1 MVSRLSTI
9 LVVDDE
15 PNVRFLVRV
24 TLERAGYEVVEAS
37 HGAAALEQARGS
49 RPDLVITD
57 LMMPVMSGR
66 ELIQQLRSDPE
77 TTSIPILI
85 LSANGRLDRGKADA
99 ALGKPFD
106 LDVLIETVRTL
117 SEEGGTP

>member
-1 MVSRLSTI
+1 MVGRLNTI

-24 TLERAGYEVVEAS
+24 TLERAGYEVVEA
-37 HGAAALEQARGS
+37 GNGVAALERVRES

-66 ELIQQLRSDPE
+66 ELIERLRGEPE
-77 TTSIPILI
+77 TASIPILI
-85 LSANGRLDRGKADA
+85 LSANSRLLVGEADA
-99 ALGKPFD
+99 LLSKPFD
-106 LDVLIETVRTL
+106 LEDLIAQVRIL
-117 SEEGGTP
+117 SQEGSS

>member
-1 MVSRLSTI
+1 M
-9 LVVDDE
+9 
-15 PNVRFLVRV
+15 RFLVRV

-37 HGAAALEQARGS
+37 HGAAALERARES
-49 RPDLVITD
+49 RPALVITD

-85 LSANGRLDRGKADA
+85 LSANGRLLLGKADA
-99 ALGKPFD
+99 MLGKPFD
-106 LDVLIETVRTL
+106 LDDLLEQVRIL
-117 SEEGGTP
+117 SQEGPAE